1 MAIPKLRQQ
10 ITNLFPTYNTHLVR
24 TGRDLSLRKQS
35 HTSHVRTGRDLSTRK
50 QSNTSHVQTGRDLSP
65 RNKKHISIA
74 LRNKLFLLLLLY
86 KNKPFHVKY
95 AALFIAFYYCIG
107 DWNFIGKLIFSAR
120 FQSEKTSLE
129 EKLIALNSQFEQQK
143 QQFSN
148 DRASFEKQLQNNT
161 LEKENIRNE
170 KDSLAIQLSKKEVDF
185 ENLWERNK
193 EQKNE
198 VEKLQE
204 KFTKEFENL
213 ANKIL
218 DEKSNKFTE
227 QNKENMKNI
236 LSPLQDKIQLFEKK
250 VEDTHKESID
260 YHAALRQ
267 QILGLREMNIQMSK
281 ETINLTKALKGDSK
295 MQGNWGEL
303 VLERVLEKSGLE
315 KGREYEVQQS
325 FTTEEGNRVFP
336 DVVINLPDGKKMIVD
351 SKVSLTAYE
360 KYINEEDDELK
371 SSYLKEHVNSIK
383 RHVEQLGNKN
393 YQDLYQIESPDFV
406 LLFIPIEPA
415 FALALNE
422 DTTLY
427 NKAFEKNI
435 VIVTPATLLAT
446 LRTIDSMWTNQKQQ
460 ENAFEIA
467 RQAGALYD
475 KFEGF
480 VTDLIKIG
488 KKIDESKTE
497 YSSAMNKL
505 VEGKGNLITSV
516 EKLKKMG
523 AKAKKS
529 LPENVIN
536 RAEKDENQILN

>member
-1 MAIPKLRQQ
+1 M
-10 ITNLFPTYNTHLVR
+10 
-24 TGRDLSLRKQS
+24 
-35 HTSHVRTGRDLSTRK
+35 STI
-50 QSNTSHVQTGRDLSP
+50 LP
-65 RNKKHISIA
+65 FLLIFIIA
-74 LRNKLFLLLLLY
+74 L
-86 KNKPFHVKY
+86 
-95 AALFIAFYYCIG
+95 AIG
-107 DWNFIGKLIFSAR
+107 VFIGKLIFSAKS
-120 FQSEKTSLE
+120 QSEKVFLE
-129 EKLIALNSQFEQQK
+129 EKFNDLK
-143 QQFSN
+143 QQSLN
-148 DRASFEKQLQNNT
+148 EKLALEKQLQ
-161 LEKENIRNE
+161 LSIQEKEIIRNE
-170 KDSLAIQLSKKEVDF
+170 KEAITIQLTKKEVDF
-185 ENLWERNK
+185 ENLWQRNK
-193 EQKNE
+193 EQKEE

-267 QILGLREMNIQMSK
+267 QILGLKEMNLQMSK
-281 ETINLTKALKGDSK
+281 ETLNLTKALKGDSK

-303 VLERVLEKSGLE
+303 ILERVLEKSGLE
-315 KGREYEVQQS
+315 KDREYFVQQS
-325 FTTEEGNRVFP
+325 HTNDNGQRVFP

-360 KYINEEDDELK
+360 KFVNEEDETIK
-371 SSYLKEHVNSIK
+371 TGYLKEHVNSIK
-383 RHVEQLGNKN
+383 RHVEQLGDKN

-406 LLFIPIEPA
+406 LLFIPMEPA

-435 VIVTPATLLAT
+435 VIVTPSTLLAT

-480 VTDLIKIG
+480 VNDLIKVG
-488 KKIDESKTE
+488 KKIDESKVE

-505 VEGKGNLITSV
+505 VDGSGNLIKRV
-516 EKLKKMG
+516 ENLKKMG
-523 AKAKKS
+523 AKTQKS
-529 LPENVIN
+529 LPENVLI
-536 RAEKDENQILN
+536 RANSSLD

>member
-1 MAIPKLRQQ
+1 M
-10 ITNLFPTYNTHLVR
+10 
-24 TGRDLSLRKQS
+24 S
-35 HTSHVRTGRDLSTRK
+35 
-50 QSNTSHVQTGRDLSP
+50 QT
-65 RNKKHISIA
+65 
-74 LRNKLFLLLLLY
+74 LLLI
-86 KNKPFHVKY
+86 
-95 AALFIAFYYCIG
+95 ALFIIAAFIG
-107 DWNFIGKLIFSAR
+107 FYIGKLLASA
-120 FQSEKTSLE
+120 QSKAEKTALE
-129 EKLIALNSQFEQQK
+129 EKNISLNVQLTALKEQNN
-143 QQFSN
+143 N
-148 DRASFEKQLQNNT
+148 DKASFEKQILQSQS
-161 LEKENIRNE
+161 EKEVFRNE
-170 KDSLAIQLSKKEVDF
+170 KEAINLQLTKKEVDF
-185 ENLWERNK
+185 ENLWERHK
-193 EQKNE
+193 EQKEE

-218 DEKSNKFTE
+218 DEKSSKFTE

-267 QILGLREMNIQMSK
+267 QILGLREMNLQMSK

-315 KGREYEVQQS
+315 KDREYYVQQS
-325 FTTEEGNRVFP
+325 HTNEEGNRVFP

-360 KYINEEDDELK
+360 KYINEEEDSLK
-371 SSYLKEHVNSIK
+371 IGFLKEHVNSIK
-383 RHVEQLGNKN
+383 RHVEQLGDKN
-393 YQDLYQIESPDFV
+393 YHDLYQIESPDFV
-406 LLFIPIEPA
+406 LLFIPMEPA

-422 DTTLY
+422 DTSLY

-435 VIVTPATLLAT
+435 VIVTPSTLLAT
-446 LRTIDSMWTNQKQQ
+446 LRTIDSMWANQKQQ

-475 KFEGF
+475 KFQGF
-480 VTDLIKIG
+480 VEDLIKIG
-488 KKIDESKTE
+488 KKIDESKSE
-497 YSSAMNKL
+497 YGLAMNKL

-529 LPENVIN
+529 LPESVLK
-536 RAEKDENQILN
+536 RAETDEIEL

>member
-1 MAIPKLRQQ
+1 MSTLLPFL
-10 ITNLFPTYNTHLVR
+10 LVF
-24 TGRDLSLRKQS
+24 
-35 HTSHVRTGRDLSTRK
+35 
-50 QSNTSHVQTGRDLSP
+50 
-65 RNKKHISIA
+65 IIA
-74 LRNKLFLLLLLY
+74 LA
-86 KNKPFHVKY
+86 V
-95 AALFIAFYYCIG
+95 G
-107 DWNFIGKLIFSAR
+107 VFIGKLIFSAR
-120 FQSEKTSLE
+120 FQSEKISLE
-129 EKLIALNSQFEQQK
+129 EKLIASTNQLNQQK
-143 QQFSN
+143 EQFLIEKGT
-148 DRASFEKQLQNNT
+148 FEKQLEFSHT
-161 LEKENIRNE
+161 EKETIRSE
-170 KDSLAIQLSKKEVDF
+170 KEAINIQLTKKEVDF
-185 ENLWERNK
+185 ENLWQRNK
-193 EQKNE
+193 EQKEE

-218 DEKSNKFTE
+218 DEKSSKFTE

-267 QILGLREMNIQMSK
+267 QILGLKEMNLQMSK
-281 ETINLTKALKGDSK
+281 ETLNLTKALKGDSK

-303 VLERVLEKSGLE
+303 ILERVLEKSGLE
-315 KGREYEVQQS
+315 KDREYFVQQS
-325 FTTEEGNRVFP
+325 HINVEGNRVFP

-360 KYINEEDDELK
+360 KYINEEEDNLK
-371 SSYLKEHVNSIK
+371 ITFLKEHVNSIK
-383 RHVEQLGNKN
+383 RHVEQLGDKN
-393 YQDLYQIESPDFV
+393 YHDLYQIESPDFV

-480 VTDLIKIG
+480 VADLIKIG
-488 KKIDESKTE
+488 KKIDESKVE
-497 YSSAMNKL
+497 YQGAMNKL
-505 VEGKGNLITSV
+505 VDGSGNLIKRV
-516 EKLKKMG
+516 ENLKKMG
-523 AKAKKS
+523 AKTQKS
-529 LPENVIN
+529 IPENILI
-536 RAEKDENQILN
+536 RASKDEN